1 VQAGVVDAEMQV
13 LVMSTN
19 SMLQAKYSSFT
30 IHLRGGIGIG
40 MRAFT
45 QGLA

>member
-1 VQAGVVDAEMQV
+1 VQAGIVDAEMQV

-30 IHLRGGIGIG
+30 IHLHGGIS